1 MALTQFS
8 LEGKVALITGASRGI
23 GKETA
28 IRFAEA
34 GADVVVTSRKLPDL
48 EKVADVIRSMGRK
61 SLAVATH
68 VGKMDQIQPLVDS
81 ALEAFGTIDV
91 LVNNAGTNFFMPAID
106 MTEKG
111 WDSVMNLNIKG
122 LFFLSQAVARVM
134 KDNGGGRIVNI
145 ASASGLKAQPA
156 TGHYS
161 IAKAGVIMATKVM
174 AMEWADFNIRANCI
188 APGAIQ
194 TRLYDAIFTPFGEAE
209 GEKAKAAFSATIPLK
224 RAGEPAEIADAAL
237 FLASQA
243 SSYVTG
249 QTFAVDGGLL
259 LK

>member
-1 MALTQFS
+1 
-8 LEGKVALITGASRGI
+8 
-23 GKETA
+23 
-28 IRFAEA
+28 
-34 GADVVVTSRKLPDL
+34 
-48 EKVADVIRSMGRK
+48 
-61 SLAVATH
+61 
-68 VGKMDQIQPLVDS
+68 VDS
-81 ALEAFGTIDV
+81 ALDAFGTIDV

-243 SSYVTG
+243 SSYMTG